1 MKEADM
7 PKGKPGVPATITGVT
22 LKLRMK
28 DRLTIVELL
37 PQQAGLVAQI
47 LSADIQE
54 KMKVTQG
61 DIRLLNWRPNYQGGI
76 EAKKDKNGNWEA
88 PKDSKGDPIPQVGWR
103 WDDKN
108 DHLRPFHFTESEI
121 SFLKGLVDKL
131 DKEEKISREGLG
143 TYKMIKYGQ
152 PHEETPAPAEKAD
165 GPEVV

>member
-1 MKEADM
+1 MAKS
-7 PKGKPGVPATITGVT
+7 KPGVPPTIQGTI

-37 PQQAGLVAQI
+37 PQHAGLVAQI

-54 KMKVTQG
+54 KVKVSQA
-61 DIRLLNWRPNYQGGI
+61 DIKLLNWRPNYQGGI

-88 PKDSKGDPIPQVGWR
+88 PKDSKGDPMPQIGWR

-108 DHLRPFHFTESEI
+108 DQPRAFHFTESEI

-131 DKEEKISREGLG
+131 DKEEKISREDLG

-152 PHEETPAPAEKAD
+152 PHEQAPAPAEKAD
-165 GPEVV
+165 DPEVV